1 MRSIFEGE
9 MMQKGFER
17 NEDWIA
23 RDHGRIPT
31 KGAKAAER
39 ASAGLGTTGNDVA
52 LLTMSE
58 LPRAIPAK
66 RAPKSPESGKR

>member
-1 MRSIFEGE
+1 MAKDLEGN
-9 MMQKGFER
+9 Q
-17 NEDWIA
+17 DWIA

-52 LLTMSE
+52 VMTRSE
-58 LPRAIPAK
+58 LPRAVPAA
-66 RAPKSPESGKR
+66 RSPKDSESDKQ

>member
-1 MRSIFEGE
+1 MRSISEGE

-17 NEDWIA
+17 NKDWIT
-23 RDHGRIPT
+23 RDQGRIPT
-31 KGAKAAER
+31 KGARAAER

-52 LLTMSE
+52 LLTMPE

-66 RAPKSPESGKR
+66 RAPKSPEPDKR